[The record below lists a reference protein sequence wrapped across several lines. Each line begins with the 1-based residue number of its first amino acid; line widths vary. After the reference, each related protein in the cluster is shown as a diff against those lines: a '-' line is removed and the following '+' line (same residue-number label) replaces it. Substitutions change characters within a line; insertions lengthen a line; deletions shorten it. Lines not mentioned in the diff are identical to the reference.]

1 MVCKGSAIM
10 DQIIQLINNIRKSN
24 LVQCIAKA
32 IVIIKTLIII
42 YKAHIKMNE
51 LKVHL
56 KNSARVGKDI
66 FSLF

>member
-1 MVCKGSAIM
+1 M
-10 DQIIQLINNIRKSN
+10 DKIIEVINYIKNAKT
-24 LVQCIAKA
+24 VQFISKA
-32 IVIIKTLIII
+32 ILVIKTLIII
-42 YKAHIKMNE
+42 YKASIKMNE

>member
-1 MVCKGSAIM
+1 MVCKGSIIM
-10 DQIIQLINNIRKSN
+10 DQIIQLINNIRNSN
-24 LVQCIAKA
+24 IAQYTAKA
-32 IVIIKTLIII
+32 IFIIKMLIII
-42 YKAHIKMNE
+42 YRAHIKMSE